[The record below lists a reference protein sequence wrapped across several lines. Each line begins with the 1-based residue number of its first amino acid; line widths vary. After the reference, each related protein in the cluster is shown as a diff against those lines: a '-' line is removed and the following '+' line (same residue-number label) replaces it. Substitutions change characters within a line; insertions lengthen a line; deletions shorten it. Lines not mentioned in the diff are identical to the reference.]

1 MDVEPELTQRDILIE
16 VSRLYYEQR
25 LTQTVIGRRYSLSR
39 STVSRMLQR
48 ARELG
53 IVTITV
59 NHEVARNSSM
69 EEALGSAF
77 GLRDVRVLRSGDRS
91 PDAIRI
97 GIGQLAAR
105 LLRECMEECSILGV
119 SYGRSIANTVEQVRP
134 IPQGGLTVVPV
145 IGALGSDNPLI
156 EGIDLTRQL
165 ATKLGAKY
173 RYLHAPLLVEDSRT
187 RDLFMREPTVN
198 DVLQIAAESNCVL
211 IGIGSLQAESSGII
225 WTGYINRN
233 ERDWLH
239 NIGVVGHMCAQFF
252 DVNGQVLDIGINR
265 RSISIGLDALKKI
278 NNVIAVAGTT
288 DKANAILGALNGGYI
303 DSLVTDDRAAQLVL
317 SLAMQDQA

>member
-1 MDVEPELTQRDILIE
+1 MIASKLLEIRVVISQSAQNSQHWWNAMDVEPELTQRDILIE

-119 SYGRSIANTVEQVRP
+119 SYGRSIANTVEQ
-134 IPQGGLTVVPV
+134 
-145 IGALGSDNPLI
+145 
-156 EGIDLTRQL
+156 
-165 ATKLGAKY
+165 
-173 RYLHAPLLVEDSRT
+173 
-187 RDLFMREPTVN
+187 
-198 DVLQIAAESNCVL
+198 
-211 IGIGSLQAESSGII
+211 
-225 WTGYINRN
+225 
-233 ERDWLH
+233 
-239 NIGVVGHMCAQFF
+239 
-252 DVNGQVLDIGINR
+252 
-265 RSISIGLDALKKI
+265 
-278 NNVIAVAGTT
+278 GTT
-288 DKANAILGALNGGYI
+288 NTARRTHRGSGYRCPWI
-303 DSLVTDDRAAQLVL
+303 
-317 SLAMQDQA
+317 